1 MIECGRKV
9 GMKMSLTSAYLTTTK
24 NLESIIN
31 AILTA
36 KAPERFTY
44 KFLED
49 LGFKSSNDRLYI
61 NVFKGLRLLDESGA
75 PTERY
80 YKFLDQGIY
89 KEVLA
94 EGIRD
99 AYEDLFNININAQT
113 LPVDEV
119 KNKLKTLTQGQK
131 TEKVVSLMATTFTA
145 LCSLADWNA
154 QSIKNS
160 TKEVVNTEKE
170 IKRDENIINSNN
182 NTQKGKLELH
192 YDIQI
197 HLPETRDEA
206 VYDAIFSSMKKHL
219 F

>member
-1 MIECGRKV
+1 
-9 GMKMSLTSAYLTTTK
+9 MSLTSAYLTSTK
-24 NLESIIN
+24 NLEPVIN

-61 NVFKGLRLLDESGA
+61 NLFKGLGLLDENGA

-80 YKFLDQGIY
+80 YRFLDQGIY
-89 KEVLA
+89 KKVLA
-94 EGIRD
+94 EGIRE
-99 AYEDLFNININAQT
+99 AYEDLFNININAQN
-113 LPVDEV
+113 LPIEEV

-131 TEKVVSLMATTFTA
+131 TEKVISLMAMTFSA
-145 LCSLADWNA
+145 LCSIADWNA
-154 QSIKNS
+154 KEEQIQIADTAVKQDKNS
-160 TKEVVNTEKE
+160 QDLKLAEEKIVTNSKKE
-170 IKRDENIINSNN
+170 
-182 NTQKGKLELH
+182 KLELH

-197 HLPETRDEA
+197 HLPETRDES

>member
-1 MIECGRKV
+1 
-9 GMKMSLTSAYLTTTK
+9 MSLTNAYLTSSK
-24 NLESIIN
+24 NLEPVIN
-31 AILTA
+31 AVLTA

-61 NVFKGLRLLDESGA
+61 NLFKALGLLDESGA

-80 YKFLDQGIY
+80 YRFLDQGIY

-94 EGIRD
+94 EGIME
-99 AYEDLFNININAQT
+99 AYEDLFNINVNAQT
-113 LPVDEV
+113 LSTDEV

-131 TEKVVSLMATTFTA
+131 TEKVISLMAMTFSA
-145 LCSLADWNA
+145 LCALADWNVKEK
-154 QSIKNS
+154 KNKIQES
-160 TKEVVNTEKE
+160 MIQEESKKQELKPVEEKIITSSKKE
-170 IKRDENIINSNN
+170 
-182 NTQKGKLELH
+182 KLELH

>member
-1 MIECGRKV
+1 
-9 GMKMSLTSAYLTTTK
+9 MSLTSAYLTTSK
-24 NLESIIN
+24 NLEPVIN
-31 AILTA
+31 AVLTA

-61 NVFKGLRLLDESGA
+61 NLFKSLGLLDEGGA

-80 YKFLDQGIY
+80 YRFLDQGIY

-94 EGIRD
+94 EGIME

-113 LPVDEV
+113 LSTEEV

-131 TEKVVSLMATTFTA
+131 TDKVISLMAMTFSA
-145 LCSLADWNA
+145 LCSLADWNV
-154 QSIKNS
+154 KDKK
-160 TKEVVNTEKE
+160 TKIPDTMVKQNNKSQE
-170 IKRDENIINSNN
+170 IKPLDEKIITSS
-182 NTQKGKLELH
+182 KKEKLELH

>member
-1 MIECGRKV
+1 
-9 GMKMSLTSAYLTTTK
+9 MSLTSAYLTSTK
-24 NLESIIN
+24 NLEPVIN

-61 NVFKGLRLLDESGA
+61 NLFKGLGLLDENGS

-80 YKFLDQGIY
+80 YRFLDQGIY
-89 KEVLA
+89 KKVLA
-94 EGIRD
+94 EGIRE
-99 AYEDLFNININAQT
+99 AYEDLFNININAQNLST
-113 LPVDEV
+113 EEV

-131 TEKVVSLMATTFTA
+131 TEKVISLMAMTFSA
-145 LCSLADWNA
+145 LCSIADWN
-154 QSIKNS
+154 
-160 TKEVVNTEKE
+160 TKEEKIQTVDTSVKQDKKSQDLKLTEEKIVTNSKKE
-170 IKRDENIINSNN
+170 
-182 NTQKGKLELH
+182 KLELH

-197 HLPETRDEA
+197 HLPETRDES

>member
-1 MIECGRKV
+1 
-9 GMKMSLTSAYLTTTK
+9 MSLTSAYLTTSK
-24 NLESIIN
+24 NLEPVIN
-31 AILTA
+31 AVLTA

-61 NVFKGLRLLDESGA
+61 NLFKALGLLDEGGT

-94 EGIRD
+94 EGIME

-113 LPVDEV
+113 LSTEEV

-131 TEKVVSLMATTFTA
+131 TEKVISLMAMTFSA
-145 LCSLADWNA
+145 LCSLADWNVKDKKPKTQDTMA
-154 QSIKNS
+154 KQDNKNQEMKPIDEKIITS
-160 TKEVVNTEKE
+160 SKKE
-170 IKRDENIINSNN
+170 
-182 NTQKGKLELH
+182 KLELH

>member
-1 MIECGRKV
+1 
-9 GMKMSLTSAYLTTTK
+9 MSLTNAYLTTTK
-24 NLESIIN
+24 NLEPVVN

-61 NVFKGLRLLDESGA
+61 NLFKALGLLDESGA

-80 YKFLDQGIY
+80 YRFLDQGIY

-94 EGIRD
+94 EGIME
-99 AYEDLFNININAQT
+99 AYEDLFNINVNAQT
-113 LPVDEV
+113 LSIDEV

-131 TEKVVSLMATTFTA
+131 TEKVISLMAMTFSA

-154 QSIKNS
+154 RANKTKVQESIVQEDTRNQETKTVEEKIITDPKN
-160 TKEVVNTEKE
+160 K
-170 IKRDENIINSNN
+170 
-182 NTQKGKLELH
+182 KLELH

-197 HLPETRDEA
+197 HLPETRDES

>member
-1 MIECGRKV
+1 
-9 GMKMSLTSAYLTTTK
+9 MSLTNAYLTTTK
-24 NLESIIN
+24 NLDNVIN

-61 NVFKGLRLLDESGA
+61 NLFKALGLLDESGA

-80 YKFLDQGIY
+80 YRFLDQSIY

-94 EGIRD
+94 EGIRE

-113 LPVDEV
+113 LSTDDV

-131 TEKVVSLMATTFTA
+131 TEKVISLMAMTFSA
-145 LCSLADWNA
+145 LCSIADWN
-154 QSIKNS
+154 IKENKKKMDDIPV
-160 TKEVVNTEKE
+160 KEEKNVE
-170 IKRDENIINSNN
+170 VKPVEEKIITNP
-182 NTQKGKLELH
+182 KKEKLELH

>member
-1 MIECGRKV
+1 
-9 GMKMSLTSAYLTTTK
+9 MSLTNAYLTSSK
-24 NLESIIN
+24 NLEPVIN
-31 AILTA
+31 AVLTA

-61 NVFKGLRLLDESGA
+61 NLFKALGLLDESGA

-80 YKFLDQGIY
+80 YRFLDQGIY

-94 EGIRD
+94 EGIME
-99 AYEDLFNININAQT
+99 AYEDLFNINVNAQT
-113 LPVDEV
+113 LSTDEV

-131 TEKVVSLMATTFTA
+131 TEKVISLMAMTFSA
-145 LCSLADWNA
+145 LCALADWNA
-154 QSIKNS
+154 KEKK
-160 TKEVVNTEKE
+160 TKVQE
-170 IKRDENIINSNN
+170 IKFQEEIKKQEMKPVEEKIITGS
-182 NTQKGKLELH
+182 KKEKLELH

>member
-1 MIECGRKV
+1 
-9 GMKMSLTSAYLTTTK
+9 MSLTNAYLTSSK
-24 NLESIIN
+24 NLEPVIN
-31 AILTA
+31 AVLTA

-61 NVFKGLRLLDESGA
+61 NLFKALGLLDESGA

-80 YKFLDQGIY
+80 YRFLDQGIY

-94 EGIRD
+94 EGIME
-99 AYEDLFNININAQT
+99 AYEDLFNINVNAQT
-113 LPVDEV
+113 LSTDEV

-131 TEKVVSLMATTFTA
+131 TEKVISLMAMTFSA
-145 LCSLADWNA
+145 LCAVADWNVKEK
-154 QSIKNS
+154 KNKIQEES
-160 TKEVVNTEKE
+160 KKQELKPVEEKIITSSKKE
-170 IKRDENIINSNN
+170 
-182 NTQKGKLELH
+182 KLELH

>member
-1 MIECGRKV
+1 MA
-9 GMKMSLTSAYLTTTK
+9 LTNSYLITTK
-24 NLESIIN
+24 NLEAVIN
-31 AILTA
+31 AVLTA
-36 KAPERFTY
+36 RAPERFTY

-61 NVFKGLRLLDESGA
+61 NLFKSLGLLDESGT

-94 EGIRD
+94 EGIME
-99 AYEDLFNININAQT
+99 AYEDLFNVNINAQT
-113 LPVDEV
+113 LPIEEV
-119 KNKLKTLTQGQK
+119 KNKLKTITQGQK
-131 TEKVVSLMATTFTA
+131 TEKVIGLMANTF
-145 LCSLADWNA
+145 CSLCAFADWD
-154 QSIKNS
+154 SKNKK
-160 TKEVVNTEKE
+160 TNDAKEVIKEEKKIQESKITEE
-170 IKRDENIINSNN
+170 RVENNFK
-182 NTQKGKLELH
+182 KGKLELH
-192 YDIQI
+192 YDIQV

>member
-1 MIECGRKV
+1 MA
-9 GMKMSLTSAYLTTTK
+9 LTNAYLTSTK
-24 NLESIIN
+24 NLEPVIN
-31 AILTA
+31 AVLTA
-36 KAPERFTY
+36 KAPDRFTY

-61 NVFKGLRLLDESGA
+61 NLFKALGLLDESGS

-80 YKFLDQGIY
+80 YRFLDQSIY

-94 EGIRD
+94 EGIME
-99 AYEDLFNININAQT
+99 AYEDLFNINVNAQT
-113 LPVDEV
+113 LSIDDV

-131 TEKVVSLMATTFTA
+131 TEKVVSLMAMTFSA
-145 LCSLADWNA
+145 LCSIADWN
-154 QSIKNS
+154 IKEKKNKALNNS
-160 TKEVVNTEKE
+160 NEENTQE
-170 IKRDENIINSNN
+170 IKPVIEEKIISNP
-182 NTQKGKLELH
+182 KKEKLELH

-197 HLPETRDEA
+197 HLPETRDES

>member
-1 MIECGRKV
+1 
-9 GMKMSLTSAYLTTTK
+9 MSLTNAYLTSSK
-24 NLESIIN
+24 NLEPVIN
-31 AILTA
+31 AVLTA

-61 NVFKGLRLLDESGA
+61 NLFKALGLLDESGA

-80 YKFLDQGIY
+80 YRFLDQGIY

-94 EGIRD
+94 EGIME
-99 AYEDLFNININAQT
+99 AYEDLFNINVNAQT
-113 LPVDEV
+113 LSTDEV

-131 TEKVVSLMATTFTA
+131 NEKVISLMAMTFSA
-145 LCSLADWNA
+145 LCAVADWNVKEK
-154 QSIKNS
+154 KNKIQGES
-160 TKEVVNTEKE
+160 KKQELKPVEEKIITSSKKE
-170 IKRDENIINSNN
+170 
-182 NTQKGKLELH
+182 KLELH

>member
-1 MIECGRKV
+1 
-9 GMKMSLTSAYLTTTK
+9 MSLTNSYLITTK
-24 NLESIIN
+24 NLESVIN
-31 AILTA
+31 AVLTA
-36 KAPERFTY
+36 RAPERFTY

-61 NVFKGLRLLDESGA
+61 NLFKSLGLLDDNA
-75 PTERY
+75 TPTERY

-94 EGIRD
+94 EGIME
-99 AYEDLFNININAQT
+99 AYEDLFNVNINAQT
-113 LPVDEV
+113 LSVDEV
-119 KNKLKTLTQGQK
+119 KNKLKTITQGQK
-131 TEKVVSLMATTFTA
+131 TEKVITLMANTFCA
-145 LCSLADWNA
+145 LCSIADWDSKNKK
-154 QSIKNS
+154 IKDVKEL
-160 TKEVVNTEKE
+160 TKEVAKEEKKIQE
-170 IKRDENIINSNN
+170 PKIIEERTVTNS
-182 NTQKGKLELH
+182 QKGKLELH